1 MEERAGLDEGRGK
14 KRSREDH
21 AKNEDREGAKEKE
34 GVNEQEGGKDKKQCV
49 EQTSDASP
57 HPLLSLKLSDHAGL
71 RELMKAKR
79 LTVPHNEMDFLL
91 NTA

>member
-1 MEERAGLDEGRGK
+1 MEQRTEGLDQGRGK
-14 KRSREDH
+14 KRSREDP
-21 AKNEDREGAKEKE
+21 AKKDRDGDTEKE
-34 GVNEQEGGKDKKQCV
+34 GVNELEGGKDKKQCV
-49 EQTSDASP
+49 EQTSDTSP